1 MPSVPSVVGDRRAT
15 ATTTATPVMVE
26 ISDRALPV
34 RMQVGSARA
43 RFASRPRGG
52 RIASHGIARR
62 AMLSVVY
69 TPLVAIM
76 LLRARG
82 RQRAA

>member
-1 MPSVPSVVGDRRAT
+1 MPSAVRDRSAAAPPVV
-15 ATTTATPVMVE
+15 VE

-34 RMQVGSARA
+34 HMQIGSARA
-43 RFASRPRGG
+43 RLAKRRRTRG
-52 RIASHGIARR
+52 IAPHGLARR

-69 TPLVAIM
+69 TPLMTIV

-82 RQRAA
+82 RQRA

>member
-15 ATTTATPVMVE
+15 TTTPVMVE